1 MEKRLRQQI
10 FRWMAMVFSL
20 SMIGGP
26 VSAQHII
33 GTKAG
38 IIQHIEGVAYLEGK
52 LQQPDQFH
60 SGDYIQMENG
70 QILQTKQGRVELLL
84 TPDSYL
90 RMGEDG
96 LLRLEQNELNNVQ
109 LSLEHGSALI
119 EVMQDTK
126 VNRIKLRYSK
136 SVTEIWKAGLYR
148 LDADSGVFRV
158 HGGEAQARNENGKIT
173 VKAGRMV
180 HLDGRLVSSK
190 FNAHITDLLHQ
201 WAAQRSFELF
211 DYNVLGRQ
219 THWRATASAGW
230 LNNPDYRATFY
241 SPAFYDLWLKNL
253 NKVKHEEYSNE
264 AQVKSAGQTAADQS
278 AAAQS
283 AARDQ
288 AIATGLATAQAQAT
302 AAAAAAPQPSK

>member
-1 MEKRLRQQI
+1 
-10 FRWMAMVFSL
+10 MAMAFSL
-20 SMIGGP
+20 SMITGP

-38 IIQHIEGVAYLEGK
+38 IIQHIEGAAYLEGK
-52 LQQPDQFH
+52 LQQPGQFH
-60 SGDYIQMENG
+60 SGNYIQMENG

-201 WAAQRSFELF
+201 WAALRSFELF

-241 SPAFYDLWLKNL
+241 SPAFYTAWRKSS
-253 NKVKHEEYSNE
+253 NKARNEGSSNQ
-264 AQVKSAGQTAADQS
+264 AQMNTAVRSEADQR
-278 AAAQS
+278 QWEV
-283 AARDQ
+283 R
-288 AIATGLATAQAQAT
+288 AQALAEEVSRAQ
-302 AAAAAAPQPSK
+302 AAAAAAVPPPSTPSK